1 MVIFH
6 GYVGSLKGNLS
17 FFRFRYVSMMAGIG
31 FSEVLFRSALAE
43 TVDSGGASWT
53 WTSPRSYS
61 GLTWKARLAAT
72 VGSPSVPPSPVD
84 LVDLD
89 LFIPREFPESSS
101 RWAPPTS

>member
-1 MVIFH
+1 MFQ
-6 GYVGSLKGNLS
+6 
-17 FFRFRYVSMMAGIG
+17 MMAGIG

-43 TVDSGGASWT
+43 TVDSGGANWT
-53 WTSPRSYS
+53 WTYPKSYS

-84 LVDLD
+84 LVDLVD
-89 LFIPREFPESSS
+89 LELFIPREFPESSS